1 MLRID
6 AKLLIEKSDFYYYR
20 EVLFTGI
27 IFFVN
32 TPLIEKVYEYSQGKL
47 IGPYTSKWL
56 NNDKTI
62 LNVEMEELDGD
73 GELQQAFFEGKP
85 FSGISYDIDGGFC
98 HEEADY
104 KNGWIGQ
111 DIVFHASGN
120 IQSIELMNDTLSE
133 YVRFDGEGFIEEYK
147 LNKFNVFNV
156 EFLYTEQALRSVTL
170 NGDFYN
176 LVNKE
181 EYLLN
186 IEVPDTLEKIKKI
199 KINSWLNL
207 FGSGISDEFVETIMH
222 NDLLKETNTICI
234 SDTSLSLSTIKTIIH
249 RTHLVSL
256 FIDNKNTDALLELPS
271 VLKKL
276 KVENPQCDIRFNDE
290 KII

>member
-6 AKLLIEKSDFYYYR
+6 AKLLIEKDELYYYR
-20 EVLFTGI
+20 EKLFTGVA
-27 IFFVN
+27 FFVN
-32 TPLIEKVYEYSQGKL
+32 TPLVEKVYEYSQGKL

-56 NNDKTI
+56 NNDKDI
-62 LNVEMEELDGD
+62 LKVEMEELDGD

-85 FSGISYDIDGGFC
+85 YSGISYDIDGGFC

-111 DIVFHASGN
+111 DIVFHASGD

-133 YVRFDGEGFIEEYK
+133 YVRFDREGFIEEYK
-147 LNKFNVFNV
+147 LNKFTVFNV

-170 NGDFYN
+170 NGDFLN

-186 IEVPDTLEKIKKI
+186 IDVPDTLEKIKKI
-199 KINSWLNL
+199 KIDSMLNF
-207 FGSGISDEFVETIMH
+207 FGSGISDEFVEAILH
-222 NDLLKETNTICI
+222 NDGLKETNRIFI
-234 SDTSLSLSTIKTIIH
+234 ADTSLSLSAIITIIH
-249 RTHLVSL
+249 QTHLVRLRVRDKREDISHVL
-256 FIDNKNTDALLELPS
+256 SS
-271 VLKKL
+271 VLQKL